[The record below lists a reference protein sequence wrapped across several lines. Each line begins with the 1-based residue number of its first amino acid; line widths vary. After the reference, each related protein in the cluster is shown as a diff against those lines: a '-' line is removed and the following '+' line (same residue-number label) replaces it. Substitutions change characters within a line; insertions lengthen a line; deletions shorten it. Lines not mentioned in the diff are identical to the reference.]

1 MSRIQK
7 AYEIQFR
14 SLLHE
19 IGARRPEQG
28 INWLLKRA
36 ETISEKGQT
45 SIARTLTRVHD
56 HLITQVEILRRH
68 RAAKATNC
76 RAALGGGL
84 SRESREPSSHARFL
98 CDAGLGGLAR
108 WLRAAG
114 YDSLWQPN
122 IDDAELIRTAV
133 SIAATHPELTLLTTD
148 SLLMER
154 RLLRDGIVRALWL
167 PPTLTIAEQ
176 LTLVFREFRLTIR
189 EARCMKCGGELRR
202 VEKESVRDRIP
213 PRTYRWLDEYFI
225 CARCDQLFWRG
236 THWQKISRALELFT
250 LNEPSSVP

>member
-14 SLLHE
+14 NLLRE

-28 INWLLKRA
+28 IKWLLKRA
-36 ETISEKGQT
+36 ETISEEGQAPV
-45 SIARTLTRVHD
+45 ARTLTRVHN
-56 HLITQVEILRRH
+56 HLMTQVEIFRRH

-76 RAALGGGL
+76 TAAFGAGL
-84 SRESREPSSHARFL
+84 SRESRELSPRPCFL

-114 YDSLWQPN
+114 YDSLWQPD
-122 IDDAELIRTAV
+122 IDDAELVRTAMR
-133 SIAATHPELTLLTTD
+133 IAATHPELSLLTTD

-154 RLLRDGIVRALWL
+154 RLLRDGIIRALWL
-167 PPTLTIAEQ
+167 PPTLIIAEQ
-176 LTLVFREFRLTIR
+176 LALVFREFRLTIR

-213 PRTYRWLDEYFI
+213 PRTYRWLDEYFV
-225 CARCDQLFWRG
+225 CVRCDQLFWRG
-236 THWQKISRALELFT
+236 THWQKISRALEPFT
-250 LNEPSSVP
+250 SNEARSLP